1 MIKTLGIIGTAG
13 RSNSRP
19 LTGEDWA
26 FIRETAEQY
35 AIDNGYDRV
44 VSGGAAWADHAAFMV
59 SLNRGLPLILC
70 LPCAWDYTNHQ
81 YVDSG
86 DTRWWANV
94 GGVANSY
101 HEKFKKVTGVPSLEQ
116 IYIFMDYNQ
125 NKDSFF
131 TYYKDSFFTYSD
143 GFHERNKAIVH
154 YADEIIAFTTS
165 TGDTPNDGG
174 TKHTWDF
181 AQVRNVPCKH
191 FTL

>member
-19 LTGEDWA
+19 LTVEDWE
-26 FIRETAEQY
+26 FIQGTAEQY
-35 AIDNGYDRV
+35 AIDNGYSRV
-44 VSGGAAWADHAAFMV
+44 VSGGAAWADHAAFTV
-59 SLNRGLPLILC
+59 HISLGLPLILC
-70 LPCAWDYTNHQ
+70 LPCAWDYTNRQ

-101 HEKFKKVTGVPSLEQ
+101 HKKFQKTTGVSSLEQ
-116 IYIFMDYNQ
+116 VHMFMDHNEDK
-125 NKDSFF
+125 N
-131 TYYKDSFFTYSD
+131 SFFTYSD
-143 GFHERNKAIVH
+143 GFHKRNKAVVH

-165 TGDTPNDGG
+165 TGDSPNDGG

-181 AQVRNVPCKH
+181 AQVQNVPCKH
-191 FTL
+191 FAL